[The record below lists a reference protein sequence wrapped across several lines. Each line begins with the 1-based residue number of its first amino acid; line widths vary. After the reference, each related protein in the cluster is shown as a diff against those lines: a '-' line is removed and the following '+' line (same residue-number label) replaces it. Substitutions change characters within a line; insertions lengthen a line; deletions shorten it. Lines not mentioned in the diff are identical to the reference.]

1 MSIGVISDC
10 TLLKFA
16 CTVQLSKVK
25 FITYIRGLM
34 FIYMTIASVD
44 LPTPF
49 LLLGAL
55 AGHTVH
61 NSVLLCTVIKVTIQ
75 FERRFRLMEHISVIS

>member
-1 MSIGVISDC
+1 
-10 TLLKFA
+10 
-16 CTVQLSKVK
+16 
-25 FITYIRGLM
+25 M

-75 FERRFRLMEHISVIS
+75 FERRFRLMEHISVISWRNPKNLYIIEKLNKFSKSLLNFYLVILNK